1 MNAPLNPAQ
10 LQDADYPIL
19 TLPQLHRLAP
29 AFDLLP
35 LAEAQMRRC
44 ALLRK
49 DKRLIAVTDDPL
61 DGDRQRW
68 VEARAGDFVHWHL
81 MHPDDLGAWFAKQ
94 AQGARALAAE
104 KVGAGRTAPAGDGA
118 EEVSL
123 TRIGQDA
130 SPVVRLVNATL
141 HDALKLG
148 ASDIH
153 LEATPTGLDIRYRID
168 GVLEPAGAAAG
179 RETAEQTISRLK
191 VLAELDI
198 AERRVPQD
206 GRFRV
211 RYGGRRIDLRVSVMP
226 SIHGEDAVL
235 RILDKRRLVPDGES
249 LRLER
254 LGFAAADLA
263 RIRTLAALPYGMLLV
278 TGPTGSGKT
287 TTLYGV
293 LSEIHDGRDKIVTI
307 EDPVE
312 YELPGVLQI
321 PVNDKKGLSF
331 ARGLRSILRHDPDKI
346 MIGEI
351 RDAETAE
358 IAVQSALTGHLVL
371 STVHANHVFDVFGRL
386 AHMNIDPYT
395 LTSALNGVWAQRLLR
410 TVCPH
415 CAEPVVPESRELA
428 ALRLPPEAAATVTT
442 GAYRRGRGCG
452 ECRGTGYR
460 GRRAVA
466 EILALDD
473 RLRTL
478 IAQRAPLAEIKAE
491 ARRQGTRSLR
501 DAALQ
506 LAREGLTTLEEVAR
520 VTLQD

>member
-1 MNAPLNPAQ
+1 
-10 LQDADYPIL
+10 
-19 TLPQLHRLAP
+19 
-29 AFDLLP
+29 
-35 LAEAQMRRC
+35 
-44 ALLRK
+44 
-49 DKRLIAVTDDPL
+49 
-61 DGDRQRW
+61 
-68 VEARAGDFVHWHL
+68 
-81 MHPDDLGAWFAKQ
+81 
-94 AQGARALAAE
+94 
-104 KVGAGRTAPAGDGA
+104 
-118 EEVSL
+118 
-123 TRIGQDA
+123 
-130 SPVVRLVNATL
+130 
-141 HDALKLG
+141 
-148 ASDIH
+148 
-153 LEATPTGLDIRYRID
+153 
-168 GVLEPAGAAAG
+168 
-179 RETAEQTISRLK
+179 

-206 GRFRV
+206 GRFPV
-211 RYGGRRIDLRVSVMP
+211 RYAGRRIDLRVSVMP

-254 LGFAAADLA
+254 LGFAAADLE
-263 RIRTLAALPYGMLLV
+263 RIRALATQPYGMLLV

-371 STVHANHVFDVFGRL
+371 STVHANHVFDVFSRF
-386 AHMNIDPYT
+386 AHMGIDPYT

-415 CAEPVVPESRELA
+415 CAEAAIPTSRDIA
-428 ALRLPPEAAATVTT
+428 ALKLTT
-442 GAYRRGRGCG
+442 ESALDGGDFRRGKGCG
-452 ECRGTGYR
+452 ECRGTGYQ

-478 IAQRAPLAEIKAE
+478 IAQRAPLGEIKAE
-491 ARRQGTRSLR
+491 ARLQGTRSLR

-506 LAREGLTTLEEVAR
+506 LAREGLTTLEEVTR
-520 VTLQD
+520 VTLQH

>member
-1 MNAPLNPAQ
+1 MNAPLTSAVLN
-10 LQDADYPIL
+10 DADYPIA
-19 TLPQLHRLAP
+19 TLPQLSRLTP
-29 AFDLLP
+29 AFDRLP
-35 LAEAQMRRC
+35 LAEAQARRC
-44 ALLRK
+44 ALFR
-49 DKRLIAVTDDPL
+49 DGQRLVAVFDNPL
-61 DGDRQRW
+61 AADVQRW
-68 VEARAGDFVHWHL
+68 VEARAGDPVEWRL
-81 MHPDDLGAWFAKQ
+81 ANADDLTAWLRRQEQSAP
-94 AQGARALAAE
+94 ALAAVVTQ
-104 KVGAGRTAPAGDGA
+104 KVGAGETAERGEDI
-118 EEVSL
+118 SL
-123 TRIGQDA
+123 ARIGQNT
-130 SPVVRLVNATL
+130 SPVVRLVNATI
-141 HDALKLG
+141 HNALKLG

-153 LEATPTGLDIRYRID
+153 LEATRAGLDIRFRID
-168 GVLEPAGAAAG
+168 GVLEKMGSPAG
-179 RETAEQTISRLK
+179 REMAEQAVSRLK

-206 GRFRV
+206 GRFPV
-211 RYGGRRIDLRVSVMP
+211 RFAGRSIDLRVSIMP

-235 RILDKRRLVPDGES
+235 RILDKRSLVPEGEA
-249 LRLER
+249 LRLEG

-263 RIRTLAALPYGMLLV
+263 RMRALATQPYGMLLV

-293 LSEIHDGRDKIVTI
+293 LSEIHNGRDKIVTI

-371 STVHANHVFDVFGRL
+371 STVHANHVFDVFSRF
-386 AHMNIDPYT
+386 AHMGIDPYS

-415 CAEPVVPESRELA
+415 CAESVIPSSHDIATLNLSAELA
-428 ALRLPPEAAATVTT
+428 AGDFRQ
-442 GAYRRGRGCG
+442 GKGCN

-473 RLRTL
+473 RLRFL
-478 IAQRAPLAEIKAE
+478 IAQRAPLAEIKSE
-491 ARRQGTRSLR
+491 ARLQGTRSLR

-506 LAREGLTTLEEVAR
+506 LACAGQTTLEEVAR
-520 VTLQD
+520 VTLQH